1 MLNFLDPALMPVMAA
16 FVFVFAIVLGL
27 LTSAAIFQ
35 RRVNTV
41 IALVFAVFSASYSPL
56 VLILQQYIP
65 IAAILFIIIFIIVL
79 VQKSVS
85 KKNTDSVLSSIS
97 LLILLFILGVFWDE
111 IQYILP
117 VGLDPMNAL
126 GIIVVIVIVLIFLVA
141 YKHGKNTP
149 ETK

>member
-27 LTSAAIFQ
+27 LTSASIFQ

-79 VQKSVS
+79 VKKSVS
-85 KKNTDSVLSSIS
+85 KENTDPVLSSIS
-97 LLILLFILGVFWDE
+97 LLILLFVIGVFWDE

-117 VGLDPMNAL
+117 LGLDPANVL
-126 GIIVVIVIVLIFLVA
+126 GIIVVIVIIIIFLVA
-141 YKHGKNTP
+141 YKHKD
-149 ETK
+149 KK